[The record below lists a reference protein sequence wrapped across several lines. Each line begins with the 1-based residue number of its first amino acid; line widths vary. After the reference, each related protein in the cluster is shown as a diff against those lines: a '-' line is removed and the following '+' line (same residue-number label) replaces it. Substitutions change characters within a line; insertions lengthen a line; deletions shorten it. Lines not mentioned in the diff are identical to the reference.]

1 MQCYN
6 RQTVLERTISEAA
19 SLNCPADDGLE
30 AMVDCLRTVH
40 PDDLFDSGISPPDDP
55 MASGIAEE
63 MMLSYIANI
72 RVLDGEFFT
81 GTVYE
86 MLSGGA
92 MQGIDYMGGNRY
104 RYLCLCNKF
113 VIIKLLLI

>member
-55 MASGIAEE
+55 IYRDRLRDAVRR
-63 MMLSYIANI
+63 SYA
-72 RVLDGEFFT
+72 RDRLHG
-81 GTVYE
+81 
-86 MLSGGA
+86 
-92 MQGIDYMGGNRY
+92 R
-104 RYLCLCNKF
+104 
-113 VIIKLLLI
+113 